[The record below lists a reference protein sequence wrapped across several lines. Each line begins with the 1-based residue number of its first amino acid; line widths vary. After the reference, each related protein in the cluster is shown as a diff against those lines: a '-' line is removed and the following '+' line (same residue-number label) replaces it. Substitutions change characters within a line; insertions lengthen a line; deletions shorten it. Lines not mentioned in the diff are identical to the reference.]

1 MGDIERKGYL
11 LTVEGTEGTGKTTLI
26 RRIKHYLEGKGFLVS
41 FYREPGSTP
50 AGERIRRILL
60 KIPLSPLTEALLY
73 LAARHELV
81 SKRIEKDLREGKI
94 VLVDRFMDSTLAYQG
109 YGRGL
114 DLEWLEEMNHLVTR
128 EIEPD
133 LTLLLISSSPL
144 GFKKV
149 GKDKIERES
158 YEFHRKVREGY
169 EEIERKY
176 RHRIRRIKLE
186 GDREEVFLRVKKIL
200 DKEVIPCLRERS

>member
-26 RRIKHYLEGKGFLVS
+26 RRIKHYLERKGFLVS

-186 GDREEVFLRVKKIL
+186 GDREEVFLRVKEIL